1 MVETSKVNKDILED
15 ALDTLWK
22 IFIAIGKE
30 ERFIE
35 EKEGNMV
42 FARELTADELNY
54 WEESAWNEFDVRFG
68 WLYKLN
74 DEEID
79 VLLERFYEEIY
90 TLVLE

>member
-1 MVETSKVNKDILED
+1 MMETSKVDKDILED
-15 ALDTLWK
+15 ALDMLWK
-22 IFIAIGKE
+22 IFITIGKE
-30 ERFIE
+30 EGFIE
-35 EKEGNMV
+35 EEEGNLV

-79 VLLERFYEEIY
+79 ALLERFNEEKY
-90 TLVLE
+90 TILE